1 MNLLKDLRINLLD
14 NLCPQ
19 HLEISNDRR
28 PLGWWDHLPGREKV
42 PPVVLWQAVQTI
54 HILKHLLCRS
64 KQDVAFGLR
73 NGRQRIWHRFPA
85 PCILAVDSC
94 FELCVIAGPHRL
106 ADGNILAEVGNQ
118 FCLRFGCAG
127 GVTLT
132 GTRTRTTAA
141 TSCAAT
147 GTSTAT
153 CTAA

>member
-1 MNLLKDLRINLLD
+1 MLR
-14 NLCPQ
+14 
-19 HLEISNDRR
+19 
-28 PLGWWDHLPGREKV
+28 
-42 PPVVLWQAVQTI
+42 QAVQAI

-64 KQDVAFGLR
+64 KQNAAFGLR
-73 NGRQRIWHRFPA
+73 NGRQCVWHRFPA
-85 PCILAVDSC
+85 PRIFTVNGR
-94 FELCVIAGPHRL
+94 FELRVVAGPHQL
-106 ADGNILAEVGNQ
+106 ADGNILTEIGNQ

-132 GTRTRTTAA
+132 GTRTRTTTA